1 MKCSLNAELR
11 QSRAQS
17 LPQVGHEVLLS
28 PIWIN
33 ASLHALDCL
42 VLAVPRVR
50 SVTKRRGPTCRD
62 QSPSLSLSLLL
73 HRNKVNVRRLG
84 TRLPGQHSLNAVEE
98 LAEEGAVSV
107 PLLGERRARPS
118 SSRASFISRPLQ
130 PKSLAES
137 IVTRSSLL
145 SARCCLRTGVRSAWP
160 GRSG

>member
-11 QSRAQS
+11 QSRAHS

-28 PIWIN
+28 TIWIN

-50 SVTKRRGPTCRD
+50 SITKRRGPICRD
-62 QSPSLSLSLLL
+62 QSPNLSLLL

-84 TRLPGQHSLNAVEE
+84 TRLPGQHSLSAMED

-107 PLLGERRARPS
+107 PLLGEPRARPS

-145 SARCCLRTGVRSAWP
+145 SARCRLRTGVRSAWP